1 MRTKVLFMSL
11 VLGCLWSCQQD
22 ETIEQTDGR
31 IIKFTSV
38 VIGDETLSRA
48 SGSTSIDVISMRTE
62 LDDKFTVFDLKKDTR
77 SWGEFSKKSEVF
89 FMLII
94 LVCQSLWRVMK
105 RVCWKEEQMTIC
117 LERQRLLPDN
127 NRFVFSLSV

>member
-62 LDDKFTVFDLKKDTR
+62 LDDKFTVFDLKR
-77 SWGEFSKKSEVF
+77 
-89 FMLII
+89 I
-94 LVCQSLWRVMK
+94 LAHGGNSAK
-105 RVCWKEEQMTIC
+105 RVKSFLC
-117 LERQRLLPDN
+117 
-127 NRFVFSLSV
+127 SLSSSARVCGG